1 MKEKFE
7 KPTLEIVSFSYEDII
22 TTSGGCSGDCS
33 HICDND
39 CIEVCQGVCHI
50 VT

>member
-7 KPTLEIVSFSYEDII
+7 KPTLEIISFKNEDII
-22 TTSGGCSGDCS
+22 TTSGGCVGDCN
-33 HICDND
+33 HVCDSD
-39 CIEVCQGVCHI
+39 CIQICQGVCHI